1 MKKLLTEAP
10 GSHVSTSLPQ
20 ETLQVSFHRGSFM
33 GSACLMG
40 SDESEQTSRP
50 SMLRKSAR
58 SGVILLHENAATF
71 VGAWDAATAC

>member
-58 SGVILLHENAATF
+58 PGGDLIA
-71 VGAWDAATAC
+71 